1 MKLLLS
7 GGTGFFG
14 RSFLDYLQSHYHQHS
29 SIDVCVLTR
38 SPSLFLELYPRF
50 AALPWLTL
58 FQCDLREPSSLPQD
72 RRFTHVIHAA
82 TEATRSSGL
91 DYKRQYFEIIDGA
104 RNVLS
109 LAHRSDAS
117 RFLLISSGAAYGPQ
131 PSSMNKI
138 SETWIGSPP
147 LELASSAYGLG
158 KRAAEHMCALYHD
171 SHGLHYSIARC
182 FAFVGPD
189 LPLKAHYAIGNFIS
203 DALSGCDIVVNG
215 DGTPLRSYLYQAD
228 LAHWLYT
235 LLVHGRDGETY
246 NVGSDVAIS
255 IGDLA
260 KLVCTLIDP
269 SRSVLI
275 RDEPTGDAF
284 ARRYVPDIAKA
295 VNEFDL
301 RVITSLQ
308 DAILLTAKRHRS
320 ISAPF
325 SL

>member
-14 RSFLDYLQSHYHQHS
+14 RSFLDYLQFHYEQHP
-29 SIDVCVLTR
+29 SIAVCVLTR
-38 SPSLFLELYPRF
+38 NPSLFLELYPRF
-50 AALPWLTL
+50 ATLPWLTL

-72 RRFTHVIHAA
+72 RQFTHVIHAA
-82 TEATRSSGL
+82 TEATRSSDL

-104 RNVLS
+104 RNILD
-109 LAHRSDAS
+109 LAVQSEAS
-117 RFLLISSGAAYGPQ
+117 RFLMISSGAAYGPQ

-138 SETWIGSPP
+138 SETWTGSPP

-171 SHGLHYSIARC
+171 SYGLHYSIARC

-203 DALSGCDIVVNG
+203 DALSGHDIVVNG
-215 DGTPLRSYLYQAD
+215 DGKPLRSYLYQAD

-235 LLVHGRDGETY
+235 LLLSGRDRETY

-260 KLVCTLIDP
+260 RLICTLIDP
-269 SRSVLI
+269 SRSVHI
-275 RDEPTGDAF
+275 RDRSSGSPF
-284 ARRYVPDIAKA
+284 AASYVPSVSKV
-295 VNEFDL
+295 VNDFDL
-301 RVITSLQ
+301 RVKTSLR
-308 DAILLTAKRHRS
+308 DAILLTVNWHRNAS
-320 ISAPF
+320 RA
-325 SL
+325 